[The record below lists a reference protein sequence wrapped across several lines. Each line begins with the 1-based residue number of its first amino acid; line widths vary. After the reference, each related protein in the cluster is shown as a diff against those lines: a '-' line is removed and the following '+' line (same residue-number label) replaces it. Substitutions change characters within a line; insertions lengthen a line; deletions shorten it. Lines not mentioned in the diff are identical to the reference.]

1 MEILRKLVLSG
12 INMNRGS
19 VTIMAIG
26 VMMFLGIILSGV
38 LPMITQEVRS
48 GTMNRDVVEAQ
59 YAAEAGLKRAIAAM
73 QAGDTTWN
81 WLGAARGFTGAA
93 GKSYT
98 VNFVTSGVCKT
109 GRTYQA
115 APADGTAPAS
125 GWYCLQSV
133 GAVNGATK
141 TVSVAVELAT
151 MPAVFSSGIF
161 GSASIRMDSNSQV
174 IGPAGTNG
182 SITMNNNAT
191 ITGLATAVTGISAT
205 TSQIP
210 LDNRNTGAAA
220 LPVPTFSI
228 AFTAPTAPTA
238 PTIQSSS
245 AWPLGTWQ
253 VNNTSSPLVTGSY
266 SANQPGLSSGQS
278 TIAVRENSTI
288 YVNGGNLGMDK
299 STWTTGN
306 NTTIY
311 VTNGNMSLTS
321 NSRITSGTNSTY
333 YVNGGIY
340 VDEAMS
346 LGANSTVYSKQG
358 MQLNSN
364 TTMNLPGAGYLYL
377 ANTGNPA
384 SSNALIIGNKS
395 AFSLGSVGNSS
406 ILYCRGSANISDAT
420 ININGPTTDNT
431 ATKVYF
437 TGDLNLNNTTVI
449 NTTGNVE
456 IYVTGRLLMSNNSKI
471 LTANNSNLVMKMGG
485 FVDLNNNAEIRSG
498 TNSTVAMLIDDNV
511 TFSNNTVIEKAVVLA
526 TGNVELNNN
535 SNITG
540 AIISTG
546 SEVYMTNNSI
556 VTYDEEAVKLIW
568 NNISNQVVVGGG
580 GSGGVGPVEWKSQ

>member
-1 MEILRKLVLSG
+1 MEILRDSVVAIIKSQ
-12 INMNRGS
+12 RGS

-26 VMMFLGIILSGV
+26 VMLFLGIILSGV

-48 GTMNRDVVEAQ
+48 GSVNRDVVEAQ

-81 WLGAARGFTGAA
+81 WLGVARGFTGAA
-93 GKSYT
+93 GKTYT
-98 VNFVTSGVCKT
+98 VSFASTGVCKI
-109 GRTYQA
+109 GRTYLA

-133 GAVNGATK
+133 GSVNGATK

-151 MPAVFSSGIF
+151 MPAVLSSGIF

-205 TSQIP
+205 TTQIP
-210 LDNRNTGAAA
+210 TANQNIVASS

-228 AFTAPTAPTA
+228 AFTAPTAPAA
-238 PTIQSSS
+238 PAVLSSS
-245 AWPLGTWQ
+245 AWPLGSWK
-253 VNNTSSPLVTGSY
+253 VNNSASPLASGRYTAS
-266 SANQPGLSSGQS
+266 SGLSSDQS
-278 TIAVRENSTI
+278 TIVTQGNTTI
-288 YVNGGNLGMDK
+288 YVNNGGFRMDK

-306 NTTIY
+306 NTIID
-311 VTNGNMSLTS
+311 VLGGGMSLTS
-321 NSRITSGTNSTY
+321 NAKISSGTNSTY
-333 YVNGGIY
+333 YIRDGLY
-340 VDEAMS
+340 VDDLLS
-346 LGANSTVYSKQG
+346 LGANSVVRTGQG
-358 MQLNSN
+358 IQLNSQ
-364 TTMNLPGAGYLYL
+364 TTLSMPGAATIYMT
-377 ANTGNPA
+377 NGNLIVGSKSVFTLGTVGQA
-384 SSNALIIGNKS
+384 ST
-395 AFSLGSVGNSS
+395 
-406 ILYCRGSANISDAT
+406 LYCKGSANISDAT
-420 ININGPTTDNT
+420 ININGPTAANT

-437 TGDLNLNNTTVI
+437 TGNLDLNGGTVLNI
-449 NTTGNVE
+449 AGNVE
-456 IYVTGRLLMSNNSKI
+456 IYVTGKLLMSNNSKI
-471 LTANNSNLVMKMGG
+471 LTANNSSLVMKLGG

-498 TNSTVAMLIDDNV
+498 TNSSVAMLIDDNV
-511 TFSNNTVIEKAVVLA
+511 TFSNNTVIQKAVVLA

-556 VTYDEEAVKLIW
+556 VTYDEESIKLIW
-568 NNISNQVVVGGG
+568 NNISDQVVVGGG

>member
-1 MEILRKLVLSG
+1 MMKEIKLLRE
-12 INMNRGS
+12 NRGS

-81 WLGAARGFTGAA
+81 WLGAARSFTGAA
-93 GKSYT
+93 GKTYT

-115 APADGTAPAS
+115 APATGNPPAS

-133 GAVNGATK
+133 GTVNGATK

-182 SITMNNNAT
+182 SVTMNNNAT
-191 ITGLATAVTGISAT
+191 ISGLVTADKDSYNVST
-205 TSQIP
+205 TQLP
-210 LDNRNTGAAA
+210 EANRNPITTP

-228 AFTAPTAPTA
+228 AFSAPAAPTAPTVV
-238 PTIQSSS
+238 SSS
-245 AWPLGTWQ
+245 AWPLGNWK
-253 VNNTSSPLVTGSY
+253 VNNSASPLASGSY
-266 SANQPGLSSGQS
+266 TASSGLSSGQS
-278 TIAVRENSTI
+278 TIAVQNNATV
-288 YVNGGNLGMDK
+288 YVNGGNLSMDK

-321 NSRITSGTNSTY
+321 NSRITSGSNSTY

-346 LGANSTVYSKQG
+346 LGANSTVYSKQE

-377 ANTGNPA
+377 ANTGNA
-384 SSNALIIGNKS
+384 ANANALIIGSKS
-395 AFSLGSVGNSS
+395 VFSLGSVGNSS
-406 ILYCRGSANISDAT
+406 LLYCRGSANISDAT
-420 ININGPTTDNT
+420 ININGPTTDNA

-437 TGDLNLNNTTVI
+437 TGDLDLNNATEI

-471 LTANNSNLVMKMGG
+471 LAANNSNLVMKMGG

-498 TNSTVAMLIDDNV
+498 TNSTIAMLIDDNV

-556 VTYDEEAVKLIW
+556 VTYDEEAVKIIW
-568 NNISNQVVVGGG
+568 NNITDQVVVGGG
-580 GSGGVGPVEWKSQ
+580 GTGGVGPVEWKSQ